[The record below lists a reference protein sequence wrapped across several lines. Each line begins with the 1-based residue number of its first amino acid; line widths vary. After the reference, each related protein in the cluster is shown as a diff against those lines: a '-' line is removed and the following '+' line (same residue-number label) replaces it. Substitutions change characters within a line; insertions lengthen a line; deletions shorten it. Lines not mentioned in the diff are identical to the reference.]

1 VSHPFDWISVP
12 VLLVSGYVGYRRGF
26 LEEVARFV
34 ELIIAT
40 LISIRF
46 YGILTGWLKNYL
58 AANDVFLRII
68 SFLVILLI
76 CLFVIRYL
84 TRWIQDAI
92 LDKGVDLANNTVGFL
107 FGLLRGCLIILL
119 LLWLVEI
126 VPTTKTVGDFRERSY
141 LFNHLSGYREWVM
154 NYSGIEPFANKSEKW
169 FKKKLDYEVPE
180 RSRTLIS
187 SKEN

>member
-1 VSHPFDWISVP
+1 MSHPFDWISVP
-12 VLLVSGYVGYRRGF
+12 VLLVSGYVGYRRGY

-58 AANDVFLRII
+58 ATNDVFLRII

-154 NYSGIEPFANKSEKW
+154 NYSGIERLANKSEKL
-169 FKKKLDYEVPE
+169 FKKKLNYEVPE